1 MLDLKQLDD
10 IFSNEH
16 LSKSVSAG
24 DKVLSRQK
32 KRARLVKITFPAIAA
47 ALVGLLAVW
56 PALQDRGDFSIKI
69 SKPTK
74 GEIEKLHVKNSVLYV
89 TDKANRVNSF
99 TAENI
104 DETEPGSQ
112 LVKMQNPKGKL
123 PTSDVQWVDVTAPTG
138 FYNQKDKLF
147 YLVDGVELLYSDNM
161 KASTKEMYYETD
173 KSLIYGNTPVTA
185 DGKYGHL
192 DAKAFEYSTK
202 NEVLK
207 FKGNT
212 TIKAS
217 EEAFGNKIDIYA
229 TKTIEFHRRQQKLV
243 ATGNALMKRPNLNVS
258 GDVLSAIF
266 SKGTN
271 GKNTIKDFS
280 GDGNVVV
287 DNGKN
292 KVSADHL
299 RAFFKNV
306 ANNDSVID
314 RIEMTGNVK
323 TKNAEGEIQA
333 QRGVY
338 YPASGDVKLFDNV
351 VIIKD
356 GNRIQGET
364 AETNLGTGI
373 SKMGKANKGRVSGV
387 IYEDGLKINKR
398 K

>member
-173 KSLIYGNTPVTA
+173 KSLIYGNTPVIA

-229 TKTIEFHRRQQKLV
+229 TKTVEFHRRQQKLV

-280 GDGNVVV
+280 GDGIL
-287 DNGKN
+287 
-292 KVSADHL
+292 VSTPVGSTAYNYSLDGAL
-299 RAFFKNV
+299 VSPDLDVLQLTPV
-306 ANNDSVID
+306 APMN
-314 RIEMTGNVK
+314 T
-323 TKNAEGEIQA
+323 NAYRCFHSSILL
-333 QRGVY
+333 
-338 YPASGDVKLFDNV
+338 PASEC
-351 VIIKD
+351 I
-356 GNRIQGET
+356 RI
-364 AETNLGTGI
+364 TGI
-373 SKMGKANKGRVSGV
+373 GRSTRGTIILSFDGRTHEFSNVNYVEITQSDKEVHLIRNHDYDYWKKLSSK
-387 IYEDGLKINKR
+387 LL
-398 K
+398 